1 MSVGSADTDPA
12 ALRLSALNALLRF
25 ATDRYPDDYEVAI
38 VRCRGGHD
46 DEFDDIEAAADEE
59 LKLAYHFLF
68 DHRLNDGRSPVEA
81 YLEERGHP
89 PDPREESVLR
99 RLAASQLRP
108 YEVEE
113 VRPGGGISLRDL
125 WTNRPLLV
133 TERSSA
139 PGMAP
144 RDILVARVTRD
155 VDGHERL
162 EGGVYAFEPSMK
174 ESLLDELRGEAR
186 EFHVRYPELSED
198 DFFKTVVPG
207 VVHGFWLDEVAF
219 ASR

>member
-1 MSVGSADTDPA
+1 MDPA

-46 DEFDDIEAAADEE
+46 DEFDDQEAAADEE

-68 DHRLNDGRSPVEA
+68 DHRLSDGQSPAEA
-81 YLEERGHP
+81 YLQEPGHS
-89 PDPREESVLR
+89 PDPQEESVLR

-125 WTNRPLLV
+125 WTKESLLV
-133 TERSSA
+133 AERTSTPEVA
-139 PGMAP
+139 PG
-144 RDILVARVTRD
+144 DILVARFTPE
-155 VDGHERL
+155 VDGDERL
-162 EGGVYAFEPSMK
+162 EGGVYAFEPTMK
-174 ESLLDELRGEAR
+174 ESLLEELRGEAR
-186 EFHVRYPELSED
+186 EFHLRHPELSED